1 MYNQKNTN
9 EWSLGML
16 KAFIDSLHKWL
27 KRKDLKKKE
36 EEEMWH
42 ELIDAPNVPEV
53 VRKKK
58 SGKKRRK
65 SSKGAFGK

>member
-1 MYNQKNTN
+1 
-9 EWSLGML
+9 ML

-36 EEEMWH
+36 EEETWH

-53 VRKKK
+53 VRKKT
-58 SGKKRRK
+58 GKRK
-65 SSKGAFGK
+65 KTKGAFGK